1 MWIVIAVVAVLLGL
15 VCFLIAPGRGCGK
28 TRQDFMHLNLA
39 HRGLHTKDKKI
50 PENSLAAFGRAAD
63 AGYGIELDLQ
73 LSKDE

>member
-1 MWIVIAVVAVLLGL
+1 MWIAICIVLVVLIGL
-15 VCFLIAPGRGCGK
+15 IIFLVMPGRGCEK
-28 TRQDFMHLNLA
+28 TRQDFRHLNLA

-73 LSKDE
+73 L